1 MSSKTPNRR
10 VPSLDHDNDTADL
23 SRRAALKAVGK
34 YAAFLAGSS
43 STVLLSAEEVLA
55 QPKPCSFF
63 QNKPG
68 NGPPP
73 NGGPRRCRPNN

>member
-1 MSSKTPNRR
+1 MGSKTRDVR
-10 VPSLDHDNDTADL
+10 AQSLAENQIPDDP

-34 YAAFLAGSS
+34 YAAFLTGASA
-43 STVLLSAEEVLA
+43 TVVLSADEVLA

-63 QNKPG
+63 DNKPG

-73 NGGPRRCRPNN
+73 HGGPKRCRD

>member
-1 MSSKTPNRR
+1 MMSKTRNPRAAA
-10 VPSLDHDNDTADL
+10 PHDDDQSADP

-43 STVLLSAEEVLA
+43 AVLLSADEALA
-55 QPKPCSFF
+55 QQKPCSFF

-73 NGGPRRCRPNN
+73 GRGPQRCRPGN